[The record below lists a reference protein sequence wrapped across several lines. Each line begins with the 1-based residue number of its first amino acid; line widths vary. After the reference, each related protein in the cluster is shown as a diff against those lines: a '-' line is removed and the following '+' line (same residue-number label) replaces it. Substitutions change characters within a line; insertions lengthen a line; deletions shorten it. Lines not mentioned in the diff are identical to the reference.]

1 MLGTKG
7 TVMIRSESSWSDAS
21 GSCRYGKGPNRGEPC
36 RNLKTADLDPK
47 SDEKLSLMYLIKQ
60 ETEGDFPHNEINTN

>member
-1 MLGTKG
+1 MPVEAVDMGRDQT
-7 TVMIRSESSWSDAS
+7 MESLI
-21 GSCRYGKGPNRGEPC
+21 GIV
-36 RNLKTADLDPK
+36 KTADLDPK